1 MPVRVE
7 ITDEKD
13 TAEAYGVSKAHCER
27 IVQEQFGSEVLA
39 PGKPDD
45 PAQFVGVRDLA
56 EFMVRMI
63 RRRRAACTTW
73 LVRVLLTLASAT
85 ACYRYTPIPLAAVR
99 PTENVQVS
107 LTAEAS
113 TRLVKELGTFSAR
126 MDLFLARPE
135 VVAVHRRVFSR
146 TRTALATVGAIAL
159 FSAIVSTVVQ
169 SGDPNVP
176 DGALP
181 PPPPVGARLT
191 LRIPLP

>member
-1 MPVRVE
+1 MRV
-7 ITDEKD
+7 
-13 TAEAYGVSKAHCER
+13 G
-27 IVQEQFGSEVLA
+27 G
-39 PGKPDD
+39 P
-45 PAQFVGVRDLA
+45 
-56 EFMVRMI
+56 
-63 RRRRAACTTW
+63 
-73 LVRVLLTLASAT
+73 LVRGSGMVLVLLTLASAT

-99 PTENVQVS
+99 PNENVQVS

-126 MDLFLARPE
+126 LEGPLAPAKGDSVSVSMLIGRQFQGVQLESARMDLFLARSE

-146 TRTALATVGAIAL
+146 TRTTLATVGAIAL

-176 DGALP
+176 DGVLP